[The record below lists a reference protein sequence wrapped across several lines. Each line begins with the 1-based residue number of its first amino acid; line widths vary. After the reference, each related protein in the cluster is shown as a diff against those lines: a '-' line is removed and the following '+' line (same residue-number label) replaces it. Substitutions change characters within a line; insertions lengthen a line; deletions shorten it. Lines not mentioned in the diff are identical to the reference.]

1 VTGGEGPV
9 RALVIQHEAAT
20 PGGLILD
27 WLSDQGA
34 ETQVV
39 RIDIERGDIN
49 TRGYDLLVPL
59 GSEFA
64 PYHDHIPW
72 IPREAK
78 LLREAHESGTSV
90 LGICFGGQLLA
101 WALGARCYRADA
113 AEIGWLPV
121 RSRDQGFVGDGPW
134 FQWHFDTFETPPGAD
149 LIAESDAGPQVY
161 VIGQSMGVQFHPEV
175 TPQIMEDWVRVY
187 PHELDAEGVGPQAML
202 DETRERAPAAA
213 AASRRLLDVFLERVA
228 KLRGGW

>member
-1 VTGGEGPV
+1 VTAGRRRG

-20 PGGLILD
+20 PGGLLLD
-27 WLSDQGA
+27 WLGEHDV
-34 ETQVV
+34 ETDVV
-39 RIDIERGDIN
+39 RIDEQQGDIDLH
-49 TRGYDLLVPL
+49 GYDLLVPL

-72 IPREAK
+72 IPREAE

-101 WALGARCYRADA
+101 RALGARCYRGT

-121 RSRDQGFVGDGPW
+121 RSRDPGFVGGGPW
-134 FQWHFDTFETPPGAD
+134 FQWHFDTFEAPAGAELLAD
-149 LIAESDAGPQVY
+149 SDAGPQAY

-187 PHELDAEGVGPQAML
+187 PHELEAEGVGPQAL
-202 DETRERAPAAA
+202 LEETRERVPAAA
-213 AASRRLLDVFLERVA
+213 AMARRLLDTFLERVA
-228 KLRGGW
+228 KLRGGR